1 MQINMDSR
9 LSANPIDLR
18 IPRSR
23 FTMPKEILDTFNS
36 GELVPFYC
44 WDALPG
50 DTMEMPINVLCR
62 MTTPIAPVM
71 DTAYLDVYFFFC
83 PKRLVYD
90 HWVNIRGE
98 DSNTYWET
106 PTQYEC
112 PIITAPDGGWNVGTV
127 ADHFGLRPGKKF
139 WVNALPFR
147 AYAKI
152 WNEWFRSESITQP
165 VSINTGEGDVVGENA
180 TWSDYVTKGTL
191 GGECLRVSRYH
202 DIFSSALLQPQAGEP
217 VVVPFSGYAPVYP
230 MTNIDNTNIISSKA
244 TSMKLGYATPYLGP
258 QIPEEDFYTYSTV
271 QPSGA
276 HGLLLRSG
284 TQTGRVG
291 NVGFESGTATE
302 ATASPSSGLS
312 PINLGADLG
321 TSNGIGISIN
331 SLRNAF
337 VAQQVMESLNRGGN
351 RYVEILESMFGVTSP
366 DSRLQ
371 RTEFLGAR
379 RIPISMSEVNQT
391 SSTDATSPLGTP
403 GANSKTFYS
412 DDGYVFQKSF
422 VEDGYVIGVMCV
434 RPVHTYSQGIAKHWR
449 KRSMFDFMYPNMI
462 GLGDRPVNEYELFV
476 DDDSVLN
483 DDGESR
489 NNDVFGYQQAW
500 YEYIVDI
507 NETRGYMRPEV
518 NQSLAVWN
526 YADKYD
532 EAPVLSTE
540 WLVEDG
546 SNIARTLAVQNQPQF
561 KIDMYLEPTVV
572 RPLPINMAPGLTR
585 L

>member
-217 VVVPFSGYAPVYP
+217 VYIQSLSTVPVVALNDYSSNPVLHA
-230 MTNIDNTNIISSKA
+230 NTNSYDALRFAHVQSNSGSNTWEEWLPNVPHSLA
-244 TSMKLGYATPYLGP
+244 YGETSGP
-258 QIPEEDFYTYSTV
+258 LSY
-271 QPSGA
+271 
-276 HGLLLRSG
+276 
-284 TQTGRVG
+284 
-291 NVGFESGTATE
+291 ESGSATIN
-302 ATASPSSGLS
+302 TSGDVLS
-312 PINLGADLG
+312 PINLYADMSKAPL
-321 TSNGIGISIN
+321 IAIN
-331 SLRNAF
+331 DLRTAF
-337 VAQQVMESLNRGGN
+337 VAQQVMESLNRGGS

-462 GLGDRPVNEYELFV
+462 GLGDRPVNEYELYV
-476 DDDSVLN
+476 DDDTVLN

-500 YEYIVDI
+500 YEYIVDT

-526 YADKYD
+526 YADSY
-532 EAPVLSTE
+532 ESAPVLSTD

-546 SNIARTLAVQNQPQF
+546 TNIARTLAVQNQPQF